1 MLCLFA
7 WQSRLGLHKSSGV
20 TRRGYS
26 PVANM
31 PQRLPPGEFARLERP
46 RGKSH
51 TPGELQHLRDLRMQ
65 RQPPFGSSAPA
76 GPVPA
81 IDDGAPQTISF
92 GAVRNAKAADADAT
106 AKAHPQVTA
115 AYNEAFRKIA
125 AQAAAAASVTLNQPK
140 DPPETPF
147 CFGSMDG
154 RNYKNRPSP
163 LLGMPPPVPR
173 EPRDKWAAIDGLF
186 SQDARAPTNGEEIA
200 GELVLRREAED
211 GSTVTLRE
219 LREIK
224 ADAKMGPAL
233 MKLLKVS
240 HRAWAHRGFTLD
252 DPIPV
257 STLAREVGPETMP
270 AAHLANIMLRV
281 RDMREKVCLKDL
293 RTFADAIYPA
303 NRAPIPPAHRL
314 TFNELAKNAREFSTF
329 AALHR
334 LAKKVG
340 DKHPDV
346 GLDTRVDFSVLVA
359 ETGQETMALRTL
371 VNLVLDFCIPKGMRA
386 AGPVVGLWELLAL
399 AKERFLSDPGQSE
412 ELKAHLREIDE
423 TVRMSAA
430 DPARK
435 AA

>member
-1 MLCLFA
+1 M
-7 WQSRLGLHKSSGV
+7 
-20 TRRGYS
+20 
-26 PVANM
+26 
-31 PQRLPPGEFARLERP
+31 
-46 RGKSH
+46 
-51 TPGELQHLRDLRMQ
+51 RDLRMQ

-81 IDDGAPQTISF
+81 IDYGAPQTISF

-125 AQAAAAASVTLNQPK
+125 AQAAAAASVNLNQPK

-154 RNYKNRPSP
+154 RTYKNRPSP
-163 LLGMPPPVPR
+163 LLGMPPPVPC
-173 EPRDKWAAIDGLF
+173 ESLDKWAAIDRLF
-186 SQDARAPTNGEEIA
+186 SQDAHAPTNGEEIA

-219 LREIK
+219 IK
-224 ADAKMGPAL
+224 AVAKMSPAL

-270 AAHLANIMLRV
+270 AAHLANIMLRIREE
-281 RDMREKVCLKDL
+281 RDKVCLKDL
-293 RTFADAIYPA
+293 RTFADALYPA
-303 NRAPIPPAHRL
+303 NRAPRLPAHRW

-329 AALHR
+329 AALRR
-334 LAKKVG
+334 LAVKVG